1 MARIALRAHLGAAP
15 AEARELRRRVFVGEQ
30 GVDPAEEWDVHDE
43 PGADTLHFVASG
55 AGHALGCA
63 RLRRADDGAAK
74 IERVAVL
81 QEARRLG
88 VGRALMD
95 AAETA
100 AWRRGD
106 ARLRVHAQTAV
117 VPFYERLGW

>member
-1 MARIALRAHLGAAP
+1 MTRVAIRAFRGAAP
-15 AEARELRRRVFVGEQ
+15 GEARELRRRVFVEEQ
-30 GVDPAEEWDVHDE
+30 GVAPAEEWDAHDDDAAE
-43 PGADTLHFVASG
+43 TLHFVAH
-55 AGHALGCA
+55 AGGTALGCA

-81 QEARRLG
+81 REARREG
-88 VGRALMD
+88 IGRALME

-106 ARLRVHAQTAV
+106 
-117 VPFYERLGW
+117 P